1 MAHNKLSAVQ
11 VRQSPAGKYGDGG
24 GLWLIKNSAST
35 GSWML
40 RVAVFGKLRHMGLGS
55 ISDVSLA
62 DARKAAA
69 KWRAIA
75 REGKDPIQER
85 ERERREAARNRHL
98 LADVAADAFE
108 TRKADLKG
116 DGKAGRWI
124 SPLEIHVLPKL
135 GQMPVADIDQTVIR
149 DALRPIWK
157 TKAATA
163 EKALQRLGI
172 VIRHAAALGY
182 AVDLQAAAKAKALLG
197 SQGRQVEN
205 IPSLSWQDVPDFY
218 ASLSDGSTT
227 HLALRLLILTG
238 LRTAP
243 VRLMR
248 VDHVAGDVLTV
259 PADLMK
265 ARKGRAQDFRVPLS
279 GEAIEVIEEA
289 KRQARDGFLFPSPR
303 KGVLSDATMSRLME
317 RRGMAERPHG
327 FRSSLRVWLAEH
339 GCPRDV
345 GEMILAHSILGK
357 VEKAY
362 QRSDLLEVRR
372 PWLHS
377 WARFVTTGKS
387 ADMTGHAQ
395 AADVIDLKKV
405 SDGRE

>member
-24 GLWLIKNSAST
+24 GLWLIKNTGST

-40 RVAVFGKLRHMGLGS
+40 RVSVFGKLRHMGLGS
-55 ISDVSLA
+55 ITDVSLA

-75 REGKDPIQER
+75 RDGKDPIQER

-108 TRKADLKG
+108 TRKAELKG

-149 DALRPIWK
+149 DTLRPIWK
-157 TKAATA
+157 AKAATA

-182 AVDLQAAAKAKALLG
+182 AVDLQAVAKAKALLG
-197 SQGRQVEN
+197 SQGRQIEN
-205 IPSLSWQDVPDFY
+205 IPSLPWQDVPGFY
-218 ASLSDGSTT
+218 ASLSDGSAT

-248 VDHVAGDVLTV
+248 TDHIAGDVLTV

-265 ARKGRAQDFRVPLS
+265 ARKGRAEDFRVPLA

-303 KGVLSDATMSRLME
+303 KGVLSDMTMSRFME

-339 GCPRDV
+339 GCPHDI
-345 GEMILAHSILGK
+345 GEMILAHSVLGR

-372 PWLHS
+372 PWLDS
-377 WARFVTTGKS
+377 WARFVTTGRTM
-387 ADMTGHAQ
+387 DMTGHAQ
-395 AADVIDLKKV
+395 AADVIDLTKAAG
-405 SDGRE
+405 GR